1 MKQFNLD
8 EYLKYPNREIITRD
22 GKSVRILCT
31 DRKHPTRP
39 IIALV
44 QIDKCKETYSSYTE
58 DGSWFDST
66 SSPNDLFFAP
76 EKHAGW
82 VNLYRSDKSLL
93 NIDGGLFKTKE
104 EAEAGRKDANYIST
118 AKIEWEE

>member
-1 MKQFNLD
+1 MKRFNLD
-8 EYLKYPNREIITRD
+8 EYLKDPNREIITRD

-44 QIDKCKETYSSYTE
+44 QIDKCKEAYSSYTE
-58 DGSWFDST
+58 DGSWVDST
-66 SSPNDLFFAP
+66 SRPNDLFFAP
-76 EKHAGW
+76 EKHEGW
-82 VNLYRSDKSLL
+82 VNMYKIRS
-93 NIDGGLFKTKE
+93 GGVQIGQIYSSKE
-104 EAEAGRKDANYIST
+104 EAEMGRKDASYIST